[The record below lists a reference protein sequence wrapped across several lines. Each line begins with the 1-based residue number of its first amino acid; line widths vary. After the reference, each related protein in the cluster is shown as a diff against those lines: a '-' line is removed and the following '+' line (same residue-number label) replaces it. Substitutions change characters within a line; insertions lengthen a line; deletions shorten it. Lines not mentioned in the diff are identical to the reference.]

1 MRGSSVFRIRSK
13 ITLLVS
19 VLMATTSMAD
29 VIDGEELVDPTRP
42 FQFAAVSDDAS
53 IQDLIR
59 TVIPSSYD
67 LSFVRAGG
75 DNPIAVINQ
84 QQLTIGDVIGGAE
97 VIVIDRGGVT
107 LMVNN
112 EEQRVSLYGVSVKSN
127 SVSQ

>member
-1 MRGSSVFRIRSK
+1 MRGSSVFRIRSI

-19 VLMATTSMAD
+19 VLLAGTSMAD

-42 FQFAAVSDDAS
+42 FQFTAVNDDAS
-53 IQDLIR
+53 ILDLIR
-59 TVIPSSYD
+59 TVVPSSYD

-107 LMVNN
+107 LRVNN

-127 SVSQ
+127 TVSQ